1 MERHRADTRATL
13 SLDLL
18 EVISPECQLIV
29 KCHDRA
35 CEQCVKKGLCSH
47 LKRPSQDGVGRREEE
62 KEFPAINRGGV
73 LYFGT

>member
-35 CEQCVKKGLCSH
+35 CEQCVKKGGAGYVVTLNDLHKMASAGAR
-47 LKRPSQDGVGRREEE
+47 KRRSSLP
-62 KEFPAINRGGV
+62 
-73 LYFGT
+73 